1 MLAAYSMEV
10 FALKVKELMEIL
22 KGLDQNRDIIII
34 TPNRDYDIVGVR
46 EVETIEGLD
55 EFYAVEYE

>member
-1 MLAAYSMEV
+1 MEV
-10 FALKVKELMEIL
+10 FVLKVKELMEIL

-55 EFYAVEYE
+55 EFYAIEYE